1 MHQAQ
6 WSGAAAVSAAAS
18 ARAQPCCAGVR
29 GGWRWCRRGR
39 CTLSCGSR
47 FLQTWACPGTPYS
60 GHSLARGM
68 RRTHRSGS
76 CAVQSCERTSA
87 RRREARRKNDSLPL
101 LQHHLLPP
109 RPKRAVE
116 ARQWRSLVV
125 EAVGGERGGEGSPP
139 PPPPAPPPPPRIEPV
154 IFRESHASPTCV
166 GREAYEGAHLREFRE
181 QESYRRGLD
190 GRGHKRCV

>member
-139 PPPPAPPPPPRIEPV
+139 PPPPAPPLSSGRPR
-154 IFRESHASPTCV
+154 
-166 GREAYEGAHLREFRE
+166 
-181 QESYRRGLD
+181 RRGRYCRSQRS
-190 GRGHKRCV
+190 GVCVAAPRASAWRPAGSRTGPTRSRS